1 MKKLIVLLSFLLC
14 LGLNVQ
20 SQIVSDVLTLDN
32 KKDSVI
38 YVKHYIK
45 LFELQDSVDVSD
57 FKLLDESIVVE
68 KPIDFNFNPRYFYVI
83 RPKYET
89 DEYLKKLLDRCK
101 FYFPNSY
108 MVAQIINF

>member
-1 MKKLIVLLSFLLC
+1 MKKLLVFFSVVLG
-14 LGLNVQ
+14 LGLNAQ

-32 KKDSVI
+32 KKDSTI

-68 KPIDFNFNPRYFYVI
+68 KPIDFNFKPRYFYVI

-89 DEYLKKLLDRCK
+89 DEYLEKLFDRCK

-108 MVAQIINF
+108 LVAQIINN